1 MFYISAINK
10 DILDVTDTTDN
21 VTEKYTVNQVDNIS
35 KSIYIEGFIDKEN
48 IFVIKPLSDV
58 VRFFNYGDY
67 EKGLRYMSN
76 QGFELL
82 FRGKKVDNGDGT
94 AFVQNRGIK
103 IYRNNFSYSYYDENN
118 RYRSGLSIADMS
130 DFLQWYYSY
139 NTLTMVKI
147 L

>member
-1 MFYISAINK
+1 MFYVSAING
-10 DILDVTDTTDN
+10 DILDITDTTDN
-21 VTEKYTVNQVDNIS
+21 VTERYSISLVNTIAKTVD
-35 KSIYIEGFIDKEN
+35 IEGYIDKEN
-48 IFVIKPLSDV
+48 IFVVKPLSEV
-58 VRFFNYGDY
+58 LRFFNYGEY

-82 FRGKKVDNGDGT
+82 FRGKKVSNGDGT
-94 AFVQNRGIK
+94 AFVQNRGIR
-103 IYRNNFSYSYYDENN
+103 IYRSNFSYSYYDENN

-130 DFLQWYYSY
+130 DFLNWYYSY